1 MKMKYY
7 LRGFGTGVLF
17 ATIIFMIGTA
27 FHNNLASN
35 QKKNVNSGGNII
47 SDEESNKNNTDKN
60 ITEITTDS
68 DKNRQSGQTTNDET
82 TAQTVTSVSTEE
94 NTNNEDET
102 TSKTSQNS
110 ADEDDTVMVVIKPGM
125 VSNEVADMLEEYGVI
140 ESAYD
145 FNTYMCD
152 SGYESSLIVGIYELK
167 KGASYKEIISAIT
180 R

>member
-17 ATIIFMIGTA
+17 ATIIFMVGTA

-35 QKKNVNSGGNII
+35 QKKDINSSGNIV
-47 SDEESNKNNTDKN
+47 SDDENVKNDTDKN
-60 ITEITTDS
+60 ITEVTNAS
-68 DKNRQSGQTTNDET
+68 DMTLQSEQTTNNQT
-82 TAQTVTSVSTEE
+82 TAQQITTGTTEV
-94 NTNNEDET
+94 NTGNEEET

-110 ADEDDTVMVVIKPGM
+110 TDTEDIVKVVIKPGM
-125 VSNEVADMLEEYGVI
+125 VSNEVADMLEDYGII
-140 ESAYD
+140 ENAYD

-152 SGYESSLIVGIYELK
+152 NGYESNLIVGIYELK